1 MKKYS
6 LVLLLAF
13 VCSFL
18 HAQTGDTTIVQE
30 KNVTFTAG
38 ALYNSSLN
46 YYGRTDSLK
55 SQGWVPFAGITLK
68 NGLYLFSNFIFI
80 NNALTTTYAATTVE
94 AGYKFITR
102 KGSLAG
108 NIYGIGN

>member
-13 VCSFL
+13 ICSFL

-30 KNVTFTAG
+30 KKVTFTAG

-55 SQGWVPFAGITLK
+55 SHGWVPLAGITLK
-68 NGLYLFSNFIFI
+68 NRLYLFLNIIFI
-80 NNALTTTYAATTVE
+80 NNALSPSYAATTIV
-94 AGYKFITR
+94 ASYKLKNQ
-102 KGSLAG
+102 KGNQG
-108 NIYGIGN
+108 T